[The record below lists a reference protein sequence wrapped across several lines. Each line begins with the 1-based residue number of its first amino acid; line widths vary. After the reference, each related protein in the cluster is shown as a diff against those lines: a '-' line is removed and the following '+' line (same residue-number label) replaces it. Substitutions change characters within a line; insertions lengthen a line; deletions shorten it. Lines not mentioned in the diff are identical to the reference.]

1 MKEELLVLL
10 SRYFY
15 YKPVELRKILLGFSD
30 LKKVLTAPK
39 DAFLKLEIGGK
50 ALDDFLE
57 ERASFSVIARRPGD
71 EAISFKTGLLHPD
84 YRVRNDTLG
93 DIKIIT
99 ILDADYPAALKNIF
113 DPPPILFYKG
123 DLDVLKNNCLAVIGS
138 RRMTEYGRRAGEM
151 LVKDLCPHFV
161 IISGLAYGVDG
172 LAHEITV
179 KSGQKTAAVLGS
191 GLDELSIY
199 PKSNLTLAKKIIET
213 GGLLLTEIPPGIRTQ
228 LFHFPMR
235 NRIIAGI
242 SRGIL
247 IIEGGKKSGT
257 LITAKLGLEYGTDI
271 FAIPGSIFS
280 PNSEGVNYLI
290 KYGAHP
296 IVSAEDIL
304 EFYGLDDKKEKKEYA
319 PKNEIE
325 KNILENLTGDGLEMD
340 ELARLTG
347 TAIADLM
354 GALTDLEMEGV
365 IKNIRGKYVKI

>member
-271 FAIPGSIFS
+271 FAIPGSIFN

-290 KYGAHP
+290 KFGAHP